1 MADDMELFLA
11 CGLDETKAKD
21 TLKNPKLTAVMKA
34 VLLEADLTSCSSTI
48 GKMLYIVATKFPPNA
63 IVHRPTVVKYI
74 KEEKIKTDPMVLG
87 ALEHLKKLGAEAL
100 DVTAFEEASGVGQEV
115 TAEQILAAVAG
126 VMEKNNAQLL
136 EQRYRV
142 NVGLLLAEVR
152 LQYPWGDLKLAKVAA
167 PSSNLARSASV
178 RFSRKAQLRS
188 LPAPAGLHT
197 LFRGSPPPRQLLAV
211 LRGKLIAQI
220 CERAFLKLAKAR
232 YLSIRLRSTQAELDK
247 RIEALLGPKTE
258 ADLAKPAKKK
268 GPKEEKVKKPAAE
281 AAAEAEAPPEKELK
295 LPTPGSE
302 GHRVAKSKPGVA
314 EAESFSVNSKEK
326 LEAHLKVTGGKVVT
340 RFPPEP
346 NGYPHIGHAKAM
358 MFDFDVANKSASGG
372 VTIMRFDDTNPA
384 AEKQEYIDSIL
395 DNLHWLGY
403 KPWKVTYSSD
413 YFQELY
419 DLALEL
425 IKRGK
430 AYACQ
435 QTKPETKASRDAL
448 QAWNFEISKKG
459 LDKKDVELP
468 AECQSPYRNRSV
480 EENLRIFKEMKMG
493 MWPEG
498 SVCLRMKG
506 DLKSG
511 NSSMWDL
518 AAYRIIFAAHPH
530 SKDKWCIYPTYD
542 YTHCLV
548 DSLENVTHS
557 LCTLEFSTRQ
567 APDGPYYWLLDA
579 LDMYKPI
586 TWEFA
591 RCNITYNVMSKRKL
605 NKLVTLG
612 FVNGWDD
619 PRILT
624 LEGMRRRGY
633 TATAINRFS
642 EDLGVTKNDNTQHLS
657 KLEGCLRNELEET
670 TTRAFAVLDPLAV
683 YITNYPKEGLPVI
696 SDVPNHPQYP
706 DRGVR
711 ALNLTKMIYIERS
724 DFREADSKDYF
735 GLAPGKTVRLLFGY
749 NMTCEHVSKGASG
762 KVLSLRCSL
771 DLDSHKPAPGMKM
784 PKGVLHWASEESFPA
799 EVRVYNPLFTVP
811 EPGRPDKAAVSA
823 STAAGGNAG
832 AGDNE
837 DEEEESEVDYLT
849 QLNPNSLEL
858 YPDARIEPLMKEFM
872 DKPLSKSF
880 QFQRLGYFTVDKD
893 STASKPVLNR
903 IVALKES
910 RDVKAIKQR

>member
-152 LQYPWGDLKLAKVAA
+152 LQYPWGDLKLAK
-167 PSSNLARSASV
+167 
-178 RFSRKAQLRS
+178 
-188 LPAPAGLHT
+188 
-197 LFRGSPPPRQLLAV
+197 
-211 LRGKLIAQI
+211 I

-247 RIEALLGPKTE
+247 RIEALLGKR
-258 ADLAKPAKKK
+258 A
-268 GPKEEKVKKPAAE
+268 
-281 AAAEAEAPPEKELK
+281 
-295 LPTPGSE
+295 
-302 GHRVAKSKPGVA
+302 
-314 EAESFSVNSKEK
+314 
-326 LEAHLKVTGGKVVT
+326 
-340 RFPPEP
+340 
-346 NGYPHIGHAKAM
+346 
-358 MFDFDVANKSASGG
+358 
-372 VTIMRFDDTNPA
+372 
-384 AEKQEYIDSIL
+384 
-395 DNLHWLGY
+395 
-403 KPWKVTYSSD
+403 
-413 YFQELY
+413 ELY